1 MKTFAFSVWRLDVLP
16 DEDGL
21 WIEND
26 RCHIGDIKVR
36 AEDIDEIHD
45 WMLLKAMYRLKIGV
59 AFGRD
64 VNAISTID
72 RRRVYAEDYSG
83 DGTWWEVGEVKGMK
97 PLYGLKLD
105 GIS

>member
-1 MKTFAFSVWRLDVLP
+1 MKTFIFGVWQMDCLQ

-26 RCHIGDIKVR
+26 RFKVGEIRLR
-36 AEDIDEIHD
+36 AESIDCLTD
-45 WMLLKAMYRLKIGV
+45 KMLLQAMSELKVGTL
-59 AFGRD
+59 FGQKTY
-64 VNAISTID
+64 AINTAD

-105 GIS
+105 GLS